1 MDTFADFLHEEIPAD
16 DLDDLLATLSVDEEL
31 DDGDC
36 ASLRTRNDHADF
48 TEASRGQKMKTSM
61 LW

>member
-31 DDGDC
+31 DNGDC
-36 ASLRTRNDHADF
+36 ASLGTRNDHADY
-48 TEASRGQKMKTSM
+48 TKVNRG
-61 LW
+61 